1 MIKTARAVFY
11 LIFIYYFIACSSHSR
26 TVNYYNYDLPK
37 SEALDLC
44 RSILTNLG
52 YDINIFG
59 PETNIIV
66 TKPNKIWKVV
76 RRYDYIVYIK
86 VTDKIE
92 IYIDGGK
99 KLNKDN
105 NGRIV
110 QGKPS
115 LPYSLQKT
123 IFTQIKKEFE
133 RKNIRIIGLS

>member
-11 LIFIYYFIACSSHSR
+11 LIFIYNFVACSSHSR
-26 TVNYYNYDLPK
+26 TVNYYNYEIPK

-44 RSILTNLG
+44 RTILTNLG
-52 YDINIFG
+52 YDVNIFA

-66 TKPNKIWKVV
+66 TKPNKVWKVV

-99 KLNKDN
+99 KLNKDS

-123 IFTQIKKEFE
+123 IFIQIKKEFE
-133 RKNIRIIGLS
+133 RKNIRRIQLS